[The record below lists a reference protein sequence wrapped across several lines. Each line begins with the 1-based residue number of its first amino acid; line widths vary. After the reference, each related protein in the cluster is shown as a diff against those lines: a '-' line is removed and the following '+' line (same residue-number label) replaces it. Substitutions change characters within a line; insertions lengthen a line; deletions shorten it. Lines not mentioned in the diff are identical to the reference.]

1 VSKMLPRGENVPNIL
16 FRRENVPKMIP
27 RGENVPNMLS
37 RGENVPKDVIQ
48 GRNLTKNIS
57 RGENVPKTGG
67 KDANKGLRGR
77 ICQGRKEGES
87 SICVERENTQ
97 KTKKREKMPN

>member
-1 VSKMLPRGENVPNIL
+1 MFPRL
-16 FRRENVPKMIP
+16 
-27 RGENVPNMLS
+27 
-37 RGENVPKDVIQ
+37 
-48 GRNLTKNIS
+48 IS
-57 RGENVPKTGG
+57 GG

-97 KTKKREKMPN
+97 KNQKEGENAKLMKGEKMPNWLRG

>member
-1 VSKMLPRGENVPNIL
+1 MFPRL
-16 FRRENVPKMIP
+16 
-27 RGENVPNMLS
+27 
-37 RGENVPKDVIQ
+37 
-48 GRNLTKNIS
+48 IS
-57 RGENVPKTGG
+57 GG

-87 SICVERENTQ
+87 SICVERENTP